1 VLDRERPVL
10 LVSRE
15 DGPWCF
21 LCGGDD
27 HEQTAK
33 DFKAVGLV
41 HILEMDASLATLLD
55 DLEPDWEAERS
66 SVNSAWERSKLFP
79 GQELSS

>member
-10 LVSRE
+10 LVSRV

-27 HEQTAK
+27 HEETTK
-33 DFKAVGLV
+33 DCKAIGLA
-41 HILEMDASLATLLD
+41 HILDMDASLAALLE

-66 SVNSAWERSKLFP
+66 SVNSAWERSKFVS
-79 GQELSS
+79 GS